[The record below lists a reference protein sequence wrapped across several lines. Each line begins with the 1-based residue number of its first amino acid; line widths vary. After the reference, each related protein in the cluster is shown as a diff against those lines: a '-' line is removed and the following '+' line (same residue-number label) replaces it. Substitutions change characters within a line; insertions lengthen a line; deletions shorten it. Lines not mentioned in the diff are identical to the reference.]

1 MRPKVDPKVTH
12 VAVAILKNNNGEFL
26 LASRPAGKPW
36 AGWWEFPGGKIES
49 NETKRD
55 ALKREL
61 QEELEMEVKIEYFF
75 GKSNHDYGSFQIELF
90 GYVCSLVNYS
100 GKLIDHDAYKWVDFE
115 SLSNYKLAPADIPF
129 IQMIK
134 QMSFK
139 SMY

>member
-1 MRPKVDPKVTH
+1 MGSINVVCGI
-12 VAVAILKNNNGEFL
+12 ILQNEKIFICRRKEGISLSGF
-26 LASRPAGKPW
+26 
-36 AGWWEFPGGKIES
+36 WEFPGGKIES

-100 GKLIDHDAYKWVDFE
+100 GKLIDHDAYKLVDFE

-134 QMSFK
+134 QKDITS
-139 SMY
+139 